1 MAAALQGTTQNPRT
15 DISKLASSLT
25 LLVIAL
31 VYQCSTQ
38 FITLQ
43 YVPKCLSL
51 NTNNIK
57 KSKLSIAVQRGILSL
72 GKNINKWE
80 MSHDPPKHRNAAGP
94 EGKRVAAS
102 FLDLTTLC
110 L

>member
-1 MAAALQGTTQNPRT
+1 MAAALQGTTPNPRT
-15 DISKLASSLT
+15 DISKLADSLT

-57 KSKLSIAVQRGILSL
+57 KSKLSIAAERGLLSL
-72 GKNINKWE
+72 GKSINKWE
-80 MSHDPPKHRNAAGP
+80 TSHDPPEHG
-94 EGKRVAAS
+94 RVA
-102 FLDLTTLC
+102 TPEQG
-110 L
+110 